1 MYSYQDRI
9 RAVELYI
16 KLGKRVRATI
26 RQLGY
31 PTKNAL
37 KGWFREY
44 ERSRDLPKGYARPKP
59 KYSQDQKEI
68 AVRHHLEHG
77 RCVAATI
84 MALGYPGRASLTAWV
99 EELHPELRVR
109 LVGHAER
116 VSHSA
121 ELKQAAVIALC
132 TRQGSAEALAQEIGV
147 CRPTLYKWKNR
158 LLDREAPAFMTNPN
172 DTPTPGAAR
181 EELERQLEVLRRD
194 IRRLQLEQDLLKKAN
209 EIIKKD
215 LGINQPPL
223 TNREKTLLVDALRST
238 YTLSELLGQ
247 VGLPRS
253 SYFYHRARLNAA
265 DRYVEV
271 RRTIADIFERNHRC
285 YGYRRIRASLT
296 KQSVSISEKVVQ
308 RLMKQESLVAAAPK
322 RRRYGSYLG
331 EISPAPENL
340 INRDFSATAPN
351 EKWLTDITEFQIP
364 AGKVYLSPMI
374 DCFDGMVVSWAIGT
388 RPDAALVN
396 SMLDAAIDGVATGS
410 DRPVVHSDRGAHYR
424 WPGWLKRMADA
435 KLVRS
440 MSRKGYSPDNAAC
453 EGFFGRLKTE
463 HFYPRDWQSATIEQ
477 FMQALDAYIRWYNE
491 KRIKIS
497 LGSLS
502 PVEYRRSLGIVA

>member
-68 AVRHHLEHG
+68 AVRHYLEHG

-172 DTPTPGAAR
+172 DMPTPGAAR

-209 EIIKKD
+209 EIIKK
-215 LGINQPPL
+215 
-223 TNREKTLLVDALRST
+223 TWAST
-238 YTLSELLGQ
+238 S
-247 VGLPRS
+247 
-253 SYFYHRARLNAA
+253 
-265 DRYVEV
+265 
-271 RRTIADIFERNHRC
+271 
-285 YGYRRIRASLT
+285 
-296 KQSVSISEKVVQ
+296 
-308 RLMKQESLVAAAPK
+308 
-322 RRRYGSYLG
+322 
-331 EISPAPENL
+331 
-340 INRDFSATAPN
+340 
-351 EKWLTDITEFQIP
+351 
-364 AGKVYLSPMI
+364 
-374 DCFDGMVVSWAIGT
+374 
-388 RPDAALVN
+388 RP
-396 SMLDAAIDGVATGS
+396 
-410 DRPVVHSDRGAHYR
+410 
-424 WPGWLKRMADA
+424 
-435 KLVRS
+435 
-440 MSRKGYSPDNAAC
+440 
-453 EGFFGRLKTE
+453 
-463 HFYPRDWQSATIEQ
+463 
-477 FMQALDAYIRWYNE
+477 
-491 KRIKIS
+491 
-497 LGSLS
+497 
-502 PVEYRRSLGIVA
+502 